1 MPFHP
6 SPRLNFYFGRRP
18 YQGADPSNA
27 QHIFI
32 GEDANFAPDIDE
44 QAIWP
49 YVEEYLTDGVAFWNR
64 NGVVHHPFLLEEYEG
79 QGA

>member
-1 MPFHP
+1 MLTALHMSVSPGMQPSNPMPFHP

-32 GEDANFAPDIDE
+32 GEDANFAPDI
-44 QAIWP
+44 
-49 YVEEYLTDGVAFWNR
+49 EE
-64 NGVVHHPFLLEEYEG
+64 
-79 QGA
+79 